1 MPKKTFFNLDQE
13 KRDRVLNSAIDE
25 FAKNGYSKASITS
38 IVNKA
43 EIAKGSF
50 YQYFKNKYD
59 LFKYIIEIAVER
71 KLEYINSSINNY
83 KNEFDFIE
91 YWKILNKAGI
101 KFAKDNKDLATI
113 SLSLIKNKDKEK
125 FNDIITQLKPLSDEM
140 FEELIEKAQRK
151 GQIRKDIDQ
160 KFISHLLYKSSFFIS
175 EYFLEN
181 ANLNNFDDFLPMVDK
196 MMEIISFGIKKEVD

>member
-1 MPKKTFFNLDQE
+1 MPNKTFFNLDQE
-13 KRDRVLNSAIDE
+13 KRDRVLDSAIDE

-71 KLEYINSSINNY
+71 KLEYINRSINSYNS
-83 KNEFDFIE
+83 EFDFIE
-91 YWKILNKAGI
+91 YWKMLNKAGI

-140 FEELIEKAQRK
+140 FEELIKKAQRK
-151 GQIRKDIDQ
+151 GQIRNDINQ
-160 KFISHLLYKSSFFIS
+160 EYISHLLYKSSFFIT
-175 EYFLEN
+175 EYFLEEG
-181 ANLNNFDDFLPMVDK
+181 NLNNFDNYLPMVDK

>member
-1 MPKKTFFNLDQE
+1 LPNKTFFNLNQE
-13 KRDRVLNSAIDE
+13 KRDRVLDSAIDE

-59 LFKYIIEIAVER
+59 LFKYIIKIAVER
-71 KLEYINSSINNY
+71 KLEYINSSINSY
-83 KNEFDFIE
+83 KSEFDFIE
-91 YWKILNKAGI
+91 YWKMLNKAGI

-140 FEELIEKAQRK
+140 FEELIKKAQRK
-151 GQIRKDIDQ
+151 GQIRNDIDQ
-160 KFISHLLYKSSFFIS
+160 KYISHLLYKSSFFIT
-175 EYFLEN
+175 EYFLEEGN
-181 ANLNNFDDFLPMVDK
+181 SNNFDNYLPMVDK

>member
-1 MPKKTFFNLDQE
+1 MPNKTFFNLNQE
-13 KRDRVLNSAIDE
+13 KRDRVLDSAIDE

-59 LFKYIIEIAVER
+59 LFKYIIKIAVER
-71 KLEYINSSINNY
+71 KLEYINSSINSY
-83 KNEFDFIE
+83 KSEFDFIE
-91 YWKILNKAGI
+91 YWKMLNKAGI

-140 FEELIEKAQRK
+140 FEELIKKAQRK
-151 GQIRKDIDQ
+151 GQIRNDIDQ
-160 KFISHLLYKSSFFIS
+160 KYISHLLYKSSFFIT
-175 EYFLEN
+175 EYFLEEGN
-181 ANLNNFDDFLPMVDK
+181 SNNFDNYLPMVDK